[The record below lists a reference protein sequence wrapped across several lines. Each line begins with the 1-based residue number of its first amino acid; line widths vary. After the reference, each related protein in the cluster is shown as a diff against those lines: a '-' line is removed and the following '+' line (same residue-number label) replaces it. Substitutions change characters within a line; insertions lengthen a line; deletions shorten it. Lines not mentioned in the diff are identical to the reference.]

1 MGKADAYQSDY
12 LEDNFRFADQINRA
26 SPKYMKKRQ
35 SRMNWNIIADV
46 VFEEVGGTKRQQI

>member
-26 SPKYMKKRQ
+26 SP
-35 SRMNWNIIADV
+35 
-46 VFEEVGGTKRQQI
+46 QIYEKAVELYELEYYCGCGF